1 MDFEKSEIKKQYKE
15 RLEKEKRKSM
25 KEIEEIKNLMESKL
39 LETEDNFQ
47 KILGNLN

>member
-25 KEIEEIKNLMESKL
+25 KEIDEIKNLMESKL
-39 LETEDNFQ
+39 LETEEKFHN
-47 KILGNLN
+47 ILGIK